1 MDSPV
6 KEHVKTRPSSEV
18 GVVASSVYA
27 GGRHVADIAVDD
39 AGAWSKKPGHVVWIG
54 LLDPDYDL
62 LQRVQAQLGLRY
74 LAIEDAGKAH
84 QHPKIEQYVMPYL
97 LWRVPR
103 RSSRKR

>member
-1 MDSPV
+1 
-6 KEHVKTRPSSEV
+6 
-18 GVVASSVYA
+18 
-27 GGRHVADIAVDD
+27 
-39 AGAWSKKPGHVVWIG
+39 
-54 LLDPDYDL
+54 
-62 LQRVQAQLGLRY
+62 